1 MDRKCPPL
9 HGQHDW
15 DDGELQLSHRPAAT
29 DLASII
35 SAVTAMIVV
44 VNIIT
49 TAAEPESAGPR
60 AIGIGIAI
68 VTVVRTAISVGI
80 TSTTTTTIT
89 IITTTATTTRTTTT
103 AAAAEVTTTTVT
115 PTVASAIATT
125 ATITVTLIATA
136 IIVTDVSIVEMTCP
150 STATDLAL
158 NSRAVGITIVA
169 INIAVQVQA
178 GEVFDRQG
186 F

>member
-44 VNIIT
+44 VNIIAT
-49 TAAEPESAGPR
+49 TAEPESAGPR
-60 AIGIGIAI
+60 AIGVAI

-80 TSTTTTTIT
+80 TSTTTTATT
-89 IITTTATTTRTTTT
+89 TTTTTATTTTRTTTT
-103 AAAAEVTTTTVT
+103 AAAEVTTTTVT
-115 PTVASAIATT
+115 PTIASAIATT
-125 ATITVTLIATA
+125 TTITVTLIATA
-136 IIVTDVSIVEMTCP
+136 IIVTVVSIVEMTCP

-158 NSRAVGITIVA
+158 YSRAVGITIVA